1 VAVSSERTTISRVG
15 RLIAV
20 VLFIAVLVP
29 GVLLGRAWARAADRR
44 AVAGG
49 SVELAEPT
57 SEGSAALVQQA
68 AHGRRW
74 RRLGLLLGLAG
85 IAGSVVLLAEASV
98 FLWVPALVLGLLAGV
113 LLAEVTRPRPRWA
126 LAEPPRR
133 PRRAELVSGW
143 LVWTT
148 RAVVAG
154 AVAAAVWSWSA
165 GELGET
171 VAWTA
176 VAVPLGAWLLAEL
189 AMIRAIRRPL
199 PAAGADVPVD
209 EALRTWTAHLVTAA
223 ASVLGLLPLGVLLLR
238 AGIDLGDRI
247 TEHFD
252 LLPVALVAGGFS
264 ALTSGVAVAV
274 FLLSWIRPV
283 RAGARALAG

>member
-1 VAVSSERTTISRVG
+1 MG

-20 VLFIAVLVP
+20 VLFIALLVP
-29 GVLLGRAWARAADRR
+29 GWLLGREWARAGDRR

-57 SEGSAALVQQA
+57 AEGSATLASQA

-74 RRLGLLLGLAG
+74 RRLGLFLGLAG
-85 IAGSVVLLAEASV
+85 IVACVVALGESSV
-98 FLWVPALVLGLLAGV
+98 FLWAPVLALGLLVGV

-126 LAEPPRR
+126 PAQPARR
-133 PRRAELVSGW
+133 PRRAELVSPW

-148 RAVVAG
+148 RVVVVGAG
-154 AVAAAVWSWSA
+154 VGAFWSWTA
-165 GELGET
+165 GELDAA

-176 VAVPLGAWLLAEL
+176 VAVPLVAGLLAEL
-189 AMIRAIRRPL
+189 ALVRAVRRPL
-199 PAAGADVPVD
+199 PATGADVPVD

-264 ALTSGVAVAV
+264 ALLSGVAVAV
-274 FLLSWIRPV
+274 FLATWLRPV
-283 RAGARALAG
+283 RAGSRALAG

>member
-1 VAVSSERTTISRVG
+1 MG

-20 VLFIAVLVP
+20 VLFVAVLVP
-29 GVLLGRAWARAADRR
+29 GWLLGREWARAGDRR

-49 SVELAEPT
+49 SVELVEPT
-57 SEGSAALVQQA
+57 EEGTAALASQA

-74 RRLGLLLGLAG
+74 RRLGLFLGLAG
-85 IAGSVVLLAEASV
+85 IVACVVTLGESSV
-98 FLWVPALVLGLLAGV
+98 FLWVPILALGLLLGV

-126 LAEPPRR
+126 PAQPVRR
-133 PRRAELVSGW
+133 PRRAELVSSW

-148 RAVVAG
+148 RVVLAG
-154 AVAAAVWSWSA
+154 AVVGAVWSWSA
-165 GELGET
+165 GELDAGL
-171 VAWTA
+171 AWTA
-176 VAVPLGAWLLAEL
+176 VAVPLVAGLVAEL
-189 AMIRAIRRPL
+189 ALVRVVRRPL

-223 ASVLGLLPLGVLLLR
+223 ASVLGLLPLGVLLLT
-238 AGIDLGDRI
+238 AGIELGDRI

-264 ALTSGVAVAV
+264 ALLSGVAVAV
-274 FLLSWIRPV
+274 FMLPWLRPV

>member
-1 VAVSSERTTISRVG
+1 MG

-29 GVLLGRAWARAADRR
+29 GVLLGREWARAGDRR

-49 SVELAEPT
+49 SVELADPT
-57 SEGSAALVQQA
+57 AEGTAALAAQA

-74 RRLGLLLGLAG
+74 RRLGLFLGLAG
-85 IAGSVVLLAEASV
+85 IVGSVVALGEASV
-98 FLWVPALVLGLLAGV
+98 FLWVPVLVLGLLAGV

-126 LAEPPRR
+126 LAQPVRR
-133 PRRAELVSGW
+133 PRRAELVSPW

-148 RAVVAG
+148 RGVVVGAVV
-154 AVAAAVWSWSA
+154 AAVWSWSA
-165 GELGET
+165 GELDAT
-171 VAWTA
+171 VAGTA
-176 VAVPLGAWLLAEL
+176 VAVPLVAGLLAEVAL
-189 AMIRAIRRPL
+189 VRAVRRPL
-199 PAAGADVPVD
+199 PATGADVPVD
-209 EALRTWTAHLVTAA
+209 EALRTWTAHLATAA
-223 ASVLGLLPLGVLLLR
+223 ASVLGLLPLGVLLLA

-252 LLPVALVAGGFS
+252 LLPVALVAAGFS
-264 ALTSGVAVAV
+264 ALLSGLAVAV
-274 FLLSWIRPV
+274 FLLTWARPV